1 MNELAPV
8 QVPDEVRMQVR
19 AQVRLSIAQLQN
31 QHPALLSDVLKSG
44 YAKIYL
50 FQAAAPLNVQDAATG
65 EECFINTGDLLG
77 FAQLPAGESP
87 VALMK
92 VVTSGAQS
100 CQPKQLLNVP
110 VTDLQDMMNAFSER
124 VEDNL
129 KRVNACLATP
139 GSCIRA

>member
-1 MNELAPV
+1 
-8 QVPDEVRMQVR
+8 
-19 AQVRLSIAQLQN
+19 
-31 QHPALLSDVLKSG
+31 
-44 YAKIYL
+44 
-50 FQAAAPLNVQDAATG
+50 
-65 EECFINTGDLLG
+65 
-77 FAQLPAGESP
+77 
-87 VALMK
+87 MK

-110 VTDLQDMMNAFSER
+110 VTDLLDMMNAFSER